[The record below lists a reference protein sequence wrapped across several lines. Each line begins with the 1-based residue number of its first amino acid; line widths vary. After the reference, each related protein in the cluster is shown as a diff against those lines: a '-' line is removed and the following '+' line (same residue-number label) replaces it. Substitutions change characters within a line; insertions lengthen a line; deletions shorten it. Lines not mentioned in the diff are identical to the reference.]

1 MNRCI
6 VGPYKSAA
14 MALAAFFLSFK
25 VKTVKKLKNG
35 TKYLKLCTAQF
46 HGSQALF
53 TRREGNPFARIT
65 LALAH
70 FFFFYTTCLQG
81 R

>member
-14 MALAAFFLSFK
+14 MALAAFLLSFK

-46 HGSQALF
+46 QGSQALF
-53 TRREGNPFARIT
+53 TRRKGNGYPIT
-65 LALAH
+65 RVNFTSFTDVFRH
-70 FFFFYTTCLQG
+70 V
-81 R
+81 